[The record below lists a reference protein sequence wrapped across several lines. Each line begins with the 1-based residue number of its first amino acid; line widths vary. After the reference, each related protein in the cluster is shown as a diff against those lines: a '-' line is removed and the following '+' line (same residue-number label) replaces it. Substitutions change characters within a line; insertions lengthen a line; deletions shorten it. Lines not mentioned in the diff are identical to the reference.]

1 MFPFMLNIGLFA
13 ISAAHAEVE
22 AHMKDGQTR
31 KCRFPAVKGLQTKR
45 TKFGHRWILT
55 ERCRD
60 GKAHSV
66 TVPISDG
73 DSLETFRRKVD
84 EAHRALQQR
93 DVGSFEEMLERFL
106 ESRMLSKTTRDGY
119 GYALA
124 GFSFDNERNDEAM
137 RSLLARPIKKST
149 KATYVE
155 KIGSFFTWAIA
166 HGADVKNPTID
177 VRIRGAAS
185 ARQRIM
191 TDSEIAR
198 VMKYA
203 SKKEPMYR
211 LFILLLIHTGARA
224 SSVLAIRGSD
234 MTENGLRLYNVKCRR
249 YYDYPIP
256 ITNGEILSALS
267 AAGSGEIFGKN
278 GVAYHKRLNCWMGR
292 TFPPD
297 ERGEK
302 LSVHSF
308 RHTFASRAAQNDVPL
323 AVVSKLLD
331 HQSVATTAK
340 FYARF
345 SREQIADAV
354 AKAVKDFPT

>member
-1 MFPFMLNIGLFA
+1 MLDMGLFA
-13 ISAAHAEVE
+13 IAAAHAEME
-22 AHMKDGQTR
+22 AHMKDGHLQ
-31 KCRFPAVKGLQTKR
+31 KCRFPTVKGLQTKR
-45 TKFGHRWILT
+45 TKFGQRWILT

-60 GKAHSV
+60 GRNHSV
-66 TVPISDG
+66 TVPIADG
-73 DSLETFRRKVD
+73 DSLEAFRRKVD

-93 DVGSFEEMLERFL
+93 DVGSFGEMLERFL
-106 ESRMLSKTTRDGY
+106 DSRMLSRTTRNGY

-124 GFSFDNERNDEAM
+124 GFSFDNDGNEKAM
-137 RSLLARPIKKST
+137 RKLLARQIKTST
-149 KATYVE
+149 KAVYVE
-155 KIGSFFTWAIA
+155 KIGSFFAWAIA
-166 HGADVKNPTID
+166 HGADVRNPALD
-177 VRIRGAAS
+177 VRIKNTVS

-198 VMKYA
+198 VMEYA
-203 SKKEPMYR
+203 SKKDPLYR

-249 YYDYPIP
+249 YYEYPIP
-256 ITNGEILSALS
+256 VANREILEAF
-267 AAGSGEIFGKN
+267 ANAGSGEIFDRSC
-278 GVAYHKRLNCWMGR
+278 VAYHKRLNCWMGR

-345 SREQIADAV
+345 SHEQIADAV
-354 AKAVKDFPT
+354 AKAVKDFPA